1 MFFHVRGCSA
11 TAGCSRLA
19 RLSPKKKNCSS
30 GWSTPNRCLAKSQ
43 STRNWSMWHL
53 MKIGIW
59 PKIKLGSLVEVC
71 LTFNQKQIWKN
82 EPKTLV
88 DTWAIR
94 VNIPGALRAG
104 VHWSYPGELK
114 NTITTQV
121 HLDTQTHKTK
131 ICTHNSTQ
139 TYTFTRKQHTN
150 TLFFINRCEFGA
162 MGTGSPFILTTGE

>member
-1 MFFHVRGCSA
+1 
-11 TAGCSRLA
+11 
-19 RLSPKKKNCSS
+19 
-30 GWSTPNRCLAKSQ
+30 
-43 STRNWSMWHL
+43 

-114 NTITTQV
+114 MRKPHKYI
-121 HLDTQTHKTK
+121 DTQTHKDK
-131 ICTHNSTQ
+131 DMHTQ
-139 TYTFTRKQHTN
+139 
-150 TLFFINRCEFGA
+150 
-162 MGTGSPFILTTGE
+162 